1 MEDSGIDS
9 GDHNGDNTKASQN
22 GDRFH
27 VRQYVNVEI
36 QLHFININFDIKC
49 NRVVEQFIY

>member
-27 VRQYVNVEI
+27 VGSCFFIRCVCVN
-36 QLHFININFDIKC
+36 
-49 NRVVEQFIY
+49 